1 MTDNPFTETMDEQ
14 EAEQEATGERGDRDA
29 FDVDQYY
36 DALNTG
42 LKDKTI
48 GFSTTEEMHAFF
60 HELQGD
66 DEVEID
72 VHQSLRDHIEKLA
85 HRHPEVFERAMR
97 KMEIDREY

>member
-1 MTDNPFTETMDEQ
+1 MSDNPFGEAMDSEESKTDESEPEENQ
-14 EAEQEATGERGDRDA
+14 SE
-29 FDVDQYY
+29 FDPEQYY

-66 DEVEID
+66 GDVEID

-85 HRHPEVFERAMR
+85 HRHPKVFERAMR